1 VHKKHVSYVI
11 KTAAG
16 DCVRAGQV
24 AATRAALSAWAG
36 LIERPWIG
44 ALEATLFSGWIYDHL
59 RPHAEQ
65 LQLAHPAMLE
75 AITCSKKKND
85 RLDADKICDLLRC
98 DLLPQCYLAPPELRE
113 LRRVLRYRNL
123 LVGEAVR
130 MKNKISGLL
139 MEMGEPYDARRLHGK
154 KYFSHYLDNL
164 QDTPESVRE
173 LLRISRSNLE
183 LFERLQRRLL
193 AGLQRQPL
201 LKQRVERLQSIRGVG
216 EVLAL
221 SWALEI
227 AEVKRFSSLG
237 QAVSYCGLCAA
248 QRESAGKS
256 YRGPLS
262 KQRNKH
268 LQRVLIEAAKLAPR
282 WNPRLRQV
290 RDRELERG
298 HRNRATLAV
307 ARKLVA
313 YLLAVDRSGQAF
325 VEESRGAGRAAPHD
339 IILK

>member
-1 VHKKHVSYVI
+1 MNGLYYIGLDVHKKHVSYVI
-11 KTAAG
+11 KTASG
-16 DCVRAGQV
+16 DCVGAGQV
-24 AATRAALSAWAG
+24 AATRAALSGWATS
-36 LIERPWIG
+36 IEQPWSG

-59 RPHAEQ
+59 RPYAEQ

-98 DLLPQCYLAPPELRE
+98 ELLPQCYLAPPELRE

-123 LVGEAVR
+123 LVREAVR

-139 MEMGEPYDARRLHGK
+139 MEVGEPYNAGRLHGK
-154 KYFSHYLDNL
+154 KYFSEYLGSL
-164 QDTPESVRE
+164 QDTPESVLE

-183 LFERLQRRLL
+183 LFERLQQRLL
-193 AGLQRQPL
+193 AGLKRQPL
-201 LKQRVERLQSIRGVG
+201 LQQRIERLQSIRGVG

-221 SWALEI
+221 TWALET
-227 AEVKRFSSLG
+227 AEVERFSSVR

-268 LQRVLIEAAKLAPR
+268 LQRALIEAAKLAPR

-313 YLLAVDRSGQAF
+313 YLLAVDRSGHAF
-325 VEESRGAGRAAPHD
+325 VEESRAA
-339 IILK
+339 

>member
-1 VHKKHVSYVI
+1 MNGLYYIGLDVHKKHVSYVI
-11 KTAAG
+11 KDGADQRVGAG
-16 DCVRAGQV
+16 HV
-24 AATRAALSAWAG
+24 AATRASLSAWAAS
-36 LIERPWIG
+36 IERPWSG

-59 RPHAEQ
+59 RPYAEQ

-75 AITCSKKKND
+75 AISCSKKKND

-98 DLLPQCYLAPPELRE
+98 ELLPRCYLAPPELRE

-123 LVGEAVR
+123 LVREAVR

-139 MEMGEPYDARRLHGK
+139 MEMGEPYDARRLHGR
-154 KYFSHYLDNL
+154 KYFSEYMDSL
-164 QDTPESVRE
+164 QDTPESVVE
-173 LLRISRSNLE
+173 LLHISRSNLE
-183 LFERLQRRLL
+183 LFERLQQRLLKGLKRQTLLQRRL
-193 AGLQRQPL
+193 
-201 LKQRVERLQSIRGVG
+201 ERLQSIGGVG

-221 SWALEI
+221 TWALET
-227 AEVKRFSSLG
+227 AQVERFSSIR

-268 LQRVLIEAAKLAPR
+268 LQRALIEAAKLAPR

-313 YLLAVDRSGQAF
+313 YLLAVDRNGQAF
-325 VEESRGAGRAAPHD
+325 VDQSRAA
-339 IILK
+339 

>member
-1 VHKKHVSYVI
+1 MKELYYIGLDVHKKHVSYVI
-11 KTAAG
+11 KTSTGQLAG
-16 DCVRAGQV
+16 SGEVE
-24 AATRAALSAWAG
+24 ATRAALSEWARA
-36 LIERPWIG
+36 IDRPWIA
-44 ALEATLFSGWIYDHL
+44 ALEATLFSSWIYDHL
-59 RPHAEQ
+59 LPLAEQ
-65 LQLAHPAMLE
+65 IQVAHPAMLE

-98 DLLPQCYLAPPELRE
+98 ELLPQCYLAPREIRE

-123 LVGEAVR
+123 LVREAVR

-139 MEMGEPYDARRLHGK
+139 MEVGEPYNAAKLHRK
-154 KYFSHYLDNL
+154 KYFYPYLDTL
-164 QDTPESVRE
+164 QDTPESVKE
-173 LLRISRSNLE
+173 LLLISRTSLE
-183 LFERLQRRLL
+183 LFARLQRRLL
-193 AGLQRQPL
+193 KGLERHPL

-227 AEVKRFSSLG
+227 AEVKRFSSLA

-248 QRESAGKS
+248 QRESGGKS

-268 LQRVLIEAAKLAPR
+268 LQRALIEVAKLAPHY
-282 WNPRLRQV
+282 NPRLRQV
-290 RDRELERG
+290 RDRELDRG

-313 YLLAVDRSGQAF
+313 YLLAVDRSGQPF
-325 VEESRGAGRAAPHD
+325 VEESQAA
-339 IILK
+339 

>member
-1 VHKKHVSYVI
+1 MNGHYYIGLDVHKKHVSYVI
-11 KTAAG
+11 KMASGSEVAS
-16 DCVRAGQV
+16 GQV
-24 AATRAALSAWAG
+24 PATRTALSGWVRS
-36 LIERPWIG
+36 IEQPWSG
-44 ALEATLFSGWIYDHL
+44 ALEATLFSSWIYDHL

-65 LQLAHPAMLE
+65 LKLAHPAMLE

-98 DLLPQCYLAPPELRE
+98 DLLPECYLAPPELRE

-123 LVGEAVR
+123 LVREAVR

-139 MEMGEPYDARRLHGK
+139 MEVGEPYDARRLHGK
-154 KYFSHYLDNL
+154 KYFSQYMDSLE
-164 QDTPESVRE
+164 DTPESVVE
-173 LLRISRSNLE
+173 LLRISRSSLE
-183 LFERLQRRLL
+183 MFEQLQQRLL
-193 AGLQRQPL
+193 VGLRRHEL
-201 LKQRVERLQSIRGVG
+201 LQQRVEKLQSIRGVG
-216 EVLAL
+216 QVLAL
-221 SWALEI
+221 TWALEI
-227 AEVKRFSSLG
+227 AEVERFGSLG

-248 QRESAGKS
+248 QHESAGKS
-256 YRGPLS
+256 RRGPLS

-282 WNPRLRQV
+282 WNARLREV

-298 HRNRATLAV
+298 HRNRATVAV

-325 VEESRGAGRAAPHD
+325 VEQPQAA
-339 IILK
+339 